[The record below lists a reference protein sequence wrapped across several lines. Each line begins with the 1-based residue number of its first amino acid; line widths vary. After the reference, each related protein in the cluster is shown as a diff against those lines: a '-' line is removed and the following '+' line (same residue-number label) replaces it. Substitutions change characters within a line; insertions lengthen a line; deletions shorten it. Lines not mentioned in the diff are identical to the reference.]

1 MRRYLA
7 ALLLAIGFVAGTV
20 ANAAEQAAKDPFAY
34 PLKWYGYILGIS
46 IFGGAVAWWRRVKRG
61 EIATAHVRDLIG
73 EIATSAFAG
82 MLTFWVCEGIGVPL
96 IVTAPMA
103 GIAGHMGGRAIDMLE
118 THLLKRAGFTPDR
131 RSKPSRPAP
140 LDDDLG

>member
-1 MRRYLA
+1 MRRLFA
-7 ALLLAIGFVAGTV
+7 AILLAVGFVAGT
-20 ANAAEQAAKDPFAY
+20 AADTVQQTAKDPFAY

-61 EIATAHVRDLIG
+61 EVATAHIRDLIG

-82 MLTFWVCEGIGVPL
+82 LLAFWVCESLGVPL
-96 IVTAPMA
+96 IITAPIA
-103 GIAGHMGGRAIDMLE
+103 GIAGHMGGRAIDLIE

-131 RSKPSRPAP
+131 RATRPAP
-140 LDDDLG
+140 LDEGQP